1 MNKNLFKPKLFNH
14 VILFILI
21 LSSNACKSTEDSRMY
36 EIPEKCDFENIT
48 ELLSDNSCSP
58 IINDSEF
65 QGIVING
72 PKQVDFTGEM
82 IGNSSLNIS
91 QINLSCILNLKYNLL
106 DLNGKFI
113 HHVLLVAVDKKTNQ
127 VFSGKMINETMIS
140 DNVFDSVEGISV
152 DDFKDV
158 LVTEYF
164 NPNLV
169 EVLKLPAK
177 EAEYNV
183 YATIA
188 DFKSNAIVINVVK
201 KK

>member
-1 MNKNLFKPKLFNH
+1 MNKTIFKQRLINH

-21 LSSNACKSTEDSRMY
+21 LCSNACKSMENNLMY
-36 EIPEKCDFENIT
+36 EIPEKCDFDSIT
-48 ELLSDNSCSP
+48 EILSENSCSP
-58 IINDSEF
+58 VIKDSEF

-72 PKQVDFTGEM
+72 PKQITFTGEM
-82 IGNSSLNIS
+82 IGNSPLNIS

-113 HHVLLVAVDKKTNQ
+113 HHVLFVAVDKKTNQ
-127 VFSGKMINETMIS
+127 VFSGKMINQTMIS
-140 DNVFDSVEGISV
+140 DNVFDSVEGISA

-169 EVLKLPAK
+169 DVLKLPAK

-183 YATIA
+183 YATLA
-188 DFKSNAIVINVVK
+188 DFKSNSIVINVSK